1 MLKNIVQTAIER
13 NPKYLGM
20 ENVVE
25 KELLH
30 HDILHF
36 LHKEGYLERLTF
48 MGGTALRM
56 CYGSNRLSEDLDFT
70 GGLHFHK
77 REFDGLA
84 IKLQQHLVNLYQM
97 DVSVKEPVKDNSD
110 TSTWK
115 MTLEKQPR
123 AYGEKLQKMHID
135 VCAYPSLD
143 KQYHAAVDHYH
154 IGSKIAGLPIGV
166 ESQSEILAD
175 KIIAFAYRERRI
187 KPRDVWDLAWLN
199 QQQISMPIDLVK
211 EKLALRE
218 KSEHEFTNLIQK
230 HAALI
235 RDNRETKR
243 DFLNEMS
250 RFVTPEIS
258 ANTLDNP
265 HFWPYID
272 SVVHRFV
279 NQTIEGLEKLD
290 NEDDDS
296 LSFSM

>member
-1 MLKNIVQTAIER
+1 MLKQIVKAVIER
-13 NPKYLGM
+13 HPKYLGM

-48 MGGTALRM
+48 IGGTALRM

-70 GGLHFHK
+70 GGLNFNS

-84 IKLQQHLVNLYQM
+84 QKLQQHLVNLYQM
-97 DVSVKEPVKDNSD
+97 EVAVNEPVKDTSD

-115 MTLEKQPR
+115 ITLEKPPR
-123 AYGEKLQKMHID
+123 AYGEKLQRMHID

-166 ESQSEILAD
+166 ESQQEILAD
-175 KIIAFAYRERRI
+175 KIIAFAYRARRI

-199 QQQISMPIDLVK
+199 QQQISMPIDMVR
-211 EKLALRE
+211 EKLVLRQ
-218 KSEHEFTNLIQK
+218 KSKNEFIGLIQK
-230 HAALI
+230 HSMMI
-235 RDNRETKR
+235 SHDSETKS
-243 DFLNEMS
+243 DFFNEMS

-258 ANTLDNP
+258 ANTLDND
-265 HFWPYID
+265 HFWPYVG
-272 SVVHRFV
+272 SVVHRYV
-279 NQTIEGLEKLD
+279 SQTIEGLE
-290 NEDDDS
+290 NEAGDEDS
-296 LSFSM
+296 QRFTL